1 MYSFSAPCISILLST
16 STFSSFP
23 SLNQKAIAPLRIYHL
38 SHHYLR
44 LWPFQLVVFFEY
56 ILLLFYQL
64 ISHGQAVRYKK
75 RTWRQGQ
82 LTPWG
87 WRHQPVELEAR
98 AKCKTLTQ
106 VGASTRYNYLEYPVR
121 ISFFMSFRS
130 P

>member
-1 MYSFSAPCISILLST
+1 MAFSISC
-16 STFSSFP
+16 
-23 SLNQKAIAPLRIYHL
+23 
-38 SHHYLR
+38 
-44 LWPFQLVVFFEY
+44 FFEY

-106 VGASTRYNYLEYPVR
+106 VGASTRCNYLEYPVR
-121 ISFFMSFRS
+121 ISFLCLLEAHKILHFHIALIIL
-130 P
+130 